1 MKENL
6 IGQQFGHLTVIDYNE
21 NNKKWICKCDCGNM
35 TEVVTSN
42 LKLGNTKSC
51 GHLKNAKGVRKHKD
65 INIMND
71 KKDYQEY
78 IKELG
83 QKIKTYRIMKE
94 MSQQDL
100 EDKTGVSKRSISRLE
115 QGESVQVDN
124 LFKILLAL
132 ELGDNIE
139 LLVPDQTKRPSF
151 YLEKTA
157 DKPKRVRKKIE
168 KSEFKWGD
176 EQ

>member
-1 MKENL
+1 
-6 IGQQFGHLTVIDYNE
+6 
-21 NNKKWICKCDCGNM
+21 
-35 TEVVTSN
+35 
-42 LKLGNTKSC
+42 
-51 GHLKNAKGVRKHKD
+51 
-65 INIMND
+65 MND

-151 YLEKTA
+151 YLEKRA
-157 DKPKRVRKKIE
+157 DKPKRVRKKIK

>member
-1 MKENL
+1 MY
-6 IGQQFGHLTVIDYNE
+6 YNDIKRQKWRDIM
-21 NNKKWICKCDCGNM
+21 NNKKD
-35 TEVVTSN
+35 
-42 LKLGNTKSC
+42 
-51 GHLKNAKGVRKHKD
+51 HR
-65 INIMND
+65 
-71 KKDYQEY
+71 EY

-100 EDKTGVSKRSISRLE
+100 ADKTGVSKRSISRLE

-132 ELGDNIE
+132 DLGENIG

-151 YLEKTA
+151 YLGKA
-157 DKPKRVRKKIE
+157 DDKPKRVRKKIE
-168 KSEFKWGD
+168 KSKFKWGD

>member
-1 MKENL
+1 M
-6 IGQQFGHLTVIDYNE
+6 
-21 NNKKWICKCDCGNM
+21 NN
-35 TEVVTSN
+35 
-42 LKLGNTKSC
+42 
-51 GHLKNAKGVRKHKD
+51 
-65 INIMND
+65 

-139 LLVPDQTKRPSF
+139 LLVPDQTKRPSS

-157 DKPKRVRKKIE
+157 DKPKRVRKKIK

>member
-1 MKENL
+1 M
-6 IGQQFGHLTVIDYNE
+6 
-21 NNKKWICKCDCGNM
+21 
-35 TEVVTSN
+35 
-42 LKLGNTKSC
+42 
-51 GHLKNAKGVRKHKD
+51 HKQ
-65 INIMND
+65 
-71 KKDYQEY
+71 KDYREY
-78 IKELG
+78 IRELG

-94 MSQQDL
+94 LSQQDL

-132 ELGDNIE
+132 DLGDNIE

-151 YLEKTA
+151 YLEKT
-157 DKPKRVRKKIE
+157 DNKPKRVRKKTE
-168 KSEFKWGD
+168 KNEFKWGD

>member
-1 MKENL
+1 L
-6 IGQQFGHLTVIDYNE
+6 IYN
-21 NNKKWICKCDCGNM
+21 KTLKRQKWRD
-35 TEVVTSN
+35 
-42 LKLGNTKSC
+42 
-51 GHLKNAKGVRKHKD
+51 
-65 INIMND
+65 IMND

-157 DKPKRVRKKIE
+157 DKPKRVRKKIK

>member
-1 MKENL
+1 MDN
-6 IGQQFGHLTVIDYNE
+6 
-21 NNKKWICKCDCGNM
+21 
-35 TEVVTSN
+35 
-42 LKLGNTKSC
+42 
-51 GHLKNAKGVRKHKD
+51 R
-65 INIMND
+65 
-71 KKDYQEY
+71 KDYQEY
-78 IKELG
+78 IRELG
-83 QKIKTYRIMKE
+83 QKIKAYRIMKE

-132 ELGDNIE
+132 ELGENIE

-151 YLEKTA
+151 YLEKTD
-157 DKPKRVRKKIE
+157 DKPKRVRKKTK

-176 EQ
+176 E

>member
-1 MKENL
+1 M
-6 IGQQFGHLTVIDYNE
+6 
-21 NNKKWICKCDCGNM
+21 NKK
-35 TEVVTSN
+35 
-42 LKLGNTKSC
+42 
-51 GHLKNAKGVRKHKD
+51 R
-65 INIMND
+65 
-71 KKDYQEY
+71 DYREY
-78 IKELG
+78 IRELG

-132 ELGDNIE
+132 DLGENIE

-151 YLEKTA
+151 YLEKI
-157 DKPKRVRKKIE
+157 DNKPKRVRKKRE
-168 KSEFKWGD
+168 KSVFKWGD
-176 EQ
+176 E

>member
-1 MKENL
+1 M
-6 IGQQFGHLTVIDYNE
+6 
-21 NNKKWICKCDCGNM
+21 
-35 TEVVTSN
+35 
-42 LKLGNTKSC
+42 
-51 GHLKNAKGVRKHKD
+51 
-65 INIMND
+65 
-71 KKDYQEY
+71 
-78 IKELG
+78 
-83 QKIKTYRIMKE
+83 
-94 MSQQDL
+94 
-100 EDKTGVSKRSISRLE
+100 
-115 QGESVQVDN
+115 
-124 LFKILLAL
+124 FKILLAL